1 MDFTKIIMGIVT
13 LVVLYQIAIYVNYND
28 PDWNVWNVLA
38 IELVVLI
45 IVLGLFFI
53 YTSI

>member
-1 MDFTKIIMGIVT
+1 MDFTKIITGIIA

-28 PDWNVWNVLA
+28 PDWDVWNVLA
-38 IELVVLI
+38 IEIVVLI

-53 YTSI
+53 YTSL